1 MPIAGALEILM
12 LQSLLD
18 RNHHIPRV
26 KKALFSYL
34 SILMLTCLL
43 PIDIFSTGLGLRF
56 HHLGILGAI
65 VVSLLDIASALKER
79 HPEAK
84 LIAWG
89 FVVLI
94 VGVLNDI
101 IVGSGLIQDNSGI
114 YIGAYTFI
122 IFILVKAA
130 IISRKFAQAYEERD
144 ENQRKLLDAY
154 QELDEE
160 LLKRET
166 LVAKNE
172 ELQEEIE
179 VASQQLIQADKL
191 ATLGTVVAG
200 VAHDIASPTGLILF
214 ANEAVSENRK
224 SSMELIEGIF
234 EADDS
239 DEARAVLQM
248 FRQKFEKISKSESDI
263 ELGISRI
270 NAIQSAIRNQSRNDQ
285 EPISF
290 ALKELVDECLVIL
303 NTKLKSVTIDCKI
316 PDDALFIGRRSQI
329 GQVYTNLISNAADAV
344 LERRET
350 DKDFKPMI
358 LLGYEGTGHGSQVLS
373 VEDNGTG
380 IPKEL
385 REKIQE
391 AFFTTKGVGKG
402 TGLGM
407 PIVLRILEDHGLRL
421 NVGASAELG
430 GASMRIESTTGT
442 TE

>member
-1 MPIAGALEILM
+1 MY
-12 LQSLLD
+12 
-18 RNHHIPRV
+18 
-26 KKALFSYL
+26 SYSQL
-34 SILMLTCLL
+34 ST
-43 PIDIFSTGLGLRF
+43 IFSTPSR
-56 HHLGILGAI
+56 
-65 VVSLLDIASALKER
+65 SLLIQRLLYQLASPPL
-79 HPEAK
+79 
-84 LIAWG
+84 
-89 FVVLI
+89 
-94 VGVLNDI
+94 
-101 IVGSGLIQDNSGI
+101 S
-114 YIGAYTFI
+114 
-122 IFILVKAA
+122 
-130 IISRKFAQAYEERD
+130 SRRPSSSVTKFSSAFKERD

-285 EPISF
+285 
-290 ALKELVDECLVIL
+290 
-303 NTKLKSVTIDCKI
+303 
-316 PDDALFIGRRSQI
+316 SQFP
-329 GQVYTNLISNAADAV
+329 S
-344 LERRET
+344 
-350 DKDFKPMI
+350 P
-358 LLGYEGTGHGSQVLS
+358 
-373 VEDNGTG
+373 
-380 IPKEL
+380 
-385 REKIQE
+385 
-391 AFFTTKGVGKG
+391 
-402 TGLGM
+402 
-407 PIVLRILEDHGLRL
+407 
-421 NVGASAELG
+421 
-430 GASMRIESTTGT
+430 
-442 TE
+442 

>member
-18 RNHHIPRV
+18 RSHHIPRV

-34 SILMLTCLL
+34 SILMIACLL
-43 PIDIFSTGLGLRF
+43 PIDIFSTLRT
-56 HHLGILGAI
+56 AI
-65 VVSLLDIASALKER
+65 SSSGHPWCDCSITPRYCER
-79 HPEAK
+79 IKRRDPEAK

-94 VGVLNDI
+94 VGVINDI

-114 YIGAYTFI
+114 YIGPYTFI

-166 LVAKNE
+166 LVANE

-239 DEARAVLQM
+239 DEAKAVLQM
-248 FRQKFEKISKSESDI
+248 FRQEICPISKSESDI

-344 LERRET
+344 LERREA

-358 LLGYEGTGHGSQVLS
+358 LLGYEGRGQRLSGSV
-373 VEDNGTG
+373 
-380 IPKEL
+380 
-385 REKIQE
+385 R
-391 AFFTTKGVGKG
+391 
-402 TGLGM
+402 
-407 PIVLRILEDHGLRL
+407 
-421 NVGASAELG
+421 
-430 GASMRIESTTGT
+430 
-442 TE
+442 